1 MVLKEYFKLLKTM
14 FYDHSTGKDEFSIR
28 GSNHTVSWVLIAE
41 SLIKVGLEKTS
52 TENRNE
58 SAGYGEQRRRG
69 VSNPSKEASD
79 RSEWAKNSLTTKE
92 MVVRG
97 TKKVRT

>member
-1 MVLKEYFKLLKTM
+1 M

-58 SAGYGEQRRRG
+58 SAGYGEQE
-69 VSNPSKEASD
+69 VSNPSKKASD
-79 RSEWAKNSLTTKE
+79 RSEWAKNSSTTKE

-97 TKKVRT
+97 TKKVST